1 MAKYRWHSVAFYY
14 YVIGCKKYPIS
25 DQYFMKQQWEIDI
38 NCDVGEGVNN
48 EAQLFP
54 FISSC
59 NLACGGHAGDTA
71 TMTMVTEL
79 AKKYGIKI
87 GAHPSYPDRVNFGR
101 KSMSIP
107 SEELITTIR
116 TQVEGLRTILKASGL
131 PLHHIKAHGALYN
144 DLSGNKELT
153 QVYLESVTPY
163 RSIARLYAPFG
174 SVFAVEAARRGFQV
188 VFEAFGDRNYNKDL
202 SLVARSLPNA
212 LIEEPKAVLT
222 HMLLMIQ
229 QEKVKAQDATLVPI
243 KANTF
248 CIHGDT
254 PSAFEILTYLS
265 QELPKHHVHLKK

>member
-1 MAKYRWHSVAFYY
+1 
-14 YVIGCKKYPIS
+14 
-25 DQYFMKQQWEIDI
+25 MKQQWEIDI

-54 FISSC
+54 YISSC
-59 NLACGGHAGDTA
+59 NLACGGHAGDKASMIT
-71 TMTMVTEL
+71 VTKL

-101 KSMSIP
+101 KSISIP
-107 SEELITTIR
+107 SEDLITTIR
-116 TQVEGLRTILKASGL
+116 AQVEGLRTILKASGL

-153 QVYLESVTPY
+153 GVYLESVTPY
-163 RSIARLYAPFG
+163 KNSAKLYAPFG
-174 SVFAVEAARRGFQV
+174 SVFATEAEQRGFQV

-202 SLVARSLPNA
+202 SLVSRSLPNA

-229 QEKVKAQDATLVPI
+229 QEQVEAQDGTMVPI
-243 KANTF
+243 KADTF

-254 PSAFEILTYLS
+254 SSAFEILTYLS
-265 QELPKHHVHLKK
+265 QELPKHHVHLKE